1 MDFDRRAPSLS
12 RSPAL
17 GRLRATG
24 SASWPPRTSGQPV
37 ALARNG
43 PIIDG
48 SASGAAGRSRA
59 PGHNAVV
66 FKLPIKATAPFA
78 PSEVRDSVAL
88 AGAVPLWQRL
98 WRVAGPGLL
107 VAVGY
112 MDPGNW
118 ATDIEA
124 GSRYGMALLWMVLLS
139 SVAAMLLQ
147 VLSLRLGLIA
157 RKDLARACRD
167 RYAPGISRSLWLL
180 AELAIVACD
189 VAEVLGT
196 ALALHLLFGLP
207 ILWGIVVT
215 AFDTLLVLGLQGR
228 GFRRVEAIVL
238 ALVITIAICF
248 AVEIVLVGPD
258 WVAVASG
265 FVPDLPLM
273 RDGHAVLVA
282 IGILGATVMPHNL
295 YLHSS
300 IVQTRHV
307 ADDDAAKADAIRLS
321 TVDTVFSLSVAFVIN
336 AAILILAASAFHA
349 KGHADVTEIQDA
361 YHLLDPLVGGAF
373 ASILFGIALLAAG
386 QSSTFTGTIAGQVLM
401 EGFLDLRIP
410 CWQRRLITRAL
421 ALVPAFV
428 GVWWLGD
435 AGIGTLLVGSQ
446 VVLSMQLPFAIW
458 PLIRLTSDRATMG
471 RFAIGPLTRI
481 ASWSLFA
488 AITAANLWLLRDLLR
503 T

>member
-1 MDFDRRAPSLS
+1 MF
-12 RSPAL
+12 
-17 GRLRATG
+17 RLPT
-24 SASWPPRTSGQPV
+24 T
-37 ALARNG
+37 
-43 PIIDG
+43 
-48 SASGAAGRSRA
+48 
-59 PGHNAVV
+59 
-66 FKLPIKATAPFA
+66 ATAPFC
-78 PSEVRDSVAL
+78 PGEVEGTVRL
-88 AGAVPLWQRL
+88 EYGAPLWQRL
-98 WRVAGPGLL
+98 ARVAGPGLL
-107 VAVGY
+107 IAVGY

-124 GSRYGMALLWMVLLS
+124 GSRYGMALLWVVLLA

-147 VLSLRLGLIA
+147 TLSLRLGLVA

-167 RYAPGISRSLWLL
+167 RYRPGVARALWLM

-196 ALALHLLFGLP
+196 ALALHLLFGLS
-207 ILWGIVVT
+207 ILAGIAIT

-238 ALVITIAICF
+238 ALVVTIGVCF
-248 AVEIVLVGPD
+248 AIEIVRVGPD
-258 WVAVASG
+258 WGDVVRG
-265 FVPDLPLM
+265 LVPHLPML
-273 RDGHAVLVA
+273 RDGHAVLLA

-307 ADDDAAKADAIRLS
+307 ADDDAAKADAIRLA
-321 TVDTVFSLSVAFVIN
+321 TVDTVASLSIAFVIN
-336 AAILILAASAFHA
+336 AAILVLAASAFHA
-349 KGHADVTEIQDA
+349 KGHGDVTEIQDA

-373 ASILFGIALLAAG
+373 ASVLFGIALLAAG

-401 EGFLDLRIP
+401 EGFLDLKIP

-421 ALVPAFV
+421 ALVPAFG
-428 GVWWLGD
+428 GVLWLGD
-435 AGIGTLLVGSQ
+435 AGIGTLLVASQ

-471 RFAIGPLTRI
+471 DFAIGRATKVAAWTLFVAI
-481 ASWSLFA
+481 A
-488 AITAANLWLLRDLLR
+488 AANLWLLRDLLG
-503 T
+503 